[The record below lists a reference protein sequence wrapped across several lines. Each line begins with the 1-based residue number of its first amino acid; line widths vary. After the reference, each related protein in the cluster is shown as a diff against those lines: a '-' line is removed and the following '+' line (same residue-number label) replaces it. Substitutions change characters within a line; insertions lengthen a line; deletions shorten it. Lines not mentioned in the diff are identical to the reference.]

1 MNTWEIIALI
11 IALLAAV
18 LWFTWPILL
27 GLALEWL
34 FMPRG
39 PKQ

>member
-1 MNTWEIIALI
+1 MKLWEIIVLVI
-11 IALLAAV
+11 VLLAAG
-18 LWFTWPILL
+18 LWYTWPILL